1 MPPRI
6 LSEAELARFE
16 RWPAHVPSAELVRSF
31 TLTGPDCDLIAVRRR
46 PANRLGIAMQLCALR
61 YLGFVPED
69 LKFRPPDCRIGKPS
83 PLPNRSHCEAPESF
97 MRSIYS
103 TKSTLWPK
111 WWAFLTIRRKT

>member
-6 LSEAELARFE
+6 LSKAELARFE

-69 LKFRPPDCRIGKPS
+69 LKFA
-83 PLPNRSHCEAPESF
+83 PLEA
-97 MRSIYS
+97 
-103 TKSTLWPK
+103 
-111 WWAFLTIRRKT
+111 IRFVADQLKVSSSALETYGGREQTQSDHFGEVRRFRQ

>member
-46 PANRLGIAMQLCALR
+46 PANRLGIAMQRVLTR
-61 YLGFVPED
+61 FVLKYTLTAQPE
-69 LKFRPPDCRIGKPS
+69 PS
-83 PLPNRSHCEAPESF
+83 GAHEL
-97 MRSIYS
+97 
-103 TKSTLWPK
+103 
-111 WWAFLTIRRKT
+111 

>member
-16 RWPAHVPSAELVRSF
+16 RWPAHVPSAEFVRSF
-31 TLTGPDCDLIAVRRR
+31 TLTGPDCDLIAGRRR

-69 LKFRPPDCRIGKPS
+69 LKFA
-83 PLPNRSHCEAPESF
+83 PLESDLICGGSVEGQLV
-97 MRSIYS
+97 R
-103 TKSTLWPK
+103 
-111 WWAFLTIRRKT
+111 A